1 MPLKFI
7 LVQDVFINNIS
18 GLEILTDIIL
28 CGHAPR
34 PNKNVLKI
42 MPIFQVK
49 KFSQMSH
56 HEEPLWLEIIA
67 SFHFQK
73 IVVLMINDWNISP
86 NNLTLHSAESC

>member
-1 MPLKFI
+1 
-7 LVQDVFINNIS
+7 
-18 GLEILTDIIL
+18 
-28 CGHAPR
+28 
-34 PNKNVLKI
+34 

-73 IVVLMINDWNISP
+73 IVVLTGLSTIVDVLYMRLRTI
-86 NNLTLHSAESC
+86 